1 MNDKIMQLPFKN
13 NILLRLFR
21 RPSNN
26 EVDQAYARFTLGLA
40 VFVYLLFSSPLS
52 EELSTYEEHALWL
65 SGIFLLYATS
75 IIIALLFNSSA
86 SSLRRA
92 ICMLVD
98 FSVIS
103 YGMHITN
110 ENGPI
115 LYTIL
120 LWSTFG
126 YGIRY
131 GQKFLVAAS
140 IVSVTGFVLVIT
152 TTPFWLNN
160 LKLSLSLVVG
170 LVILP
175 VFVYVLLN
183 KLNKAKRHA
192 ERANLAKSRF
202 LANMSHEMRT
212 PLNGIIGMSDL
223 LVKTKLDDEQRDI
236 AETVHTSAH
245 SLLNLIED
253 VLDISKIEAG
263 KVISKRVNFDLYDL
277 VATTI
282 KMFEKQAQQKGL
294 TLTTLIN
301 PKTPSLLKGDVQHLR
316 QVLINLIGNAIKFT
330 DQGYVAVE
338 ISPVPLEQNN
348 AMLKF
353 SITDTGIGIPEEK
366 QAGIFES
373 FTQADDSITRKFG
386 GTGLGTTI
394 SKELVELM
402 GGNISLSSTPEL
414 GTTFSFTLS
423 FDKQL
428 SDSTRSTERHV
439 EESLLGKQILLLTK
453 NQALVETLK
462 ENMHAWQIVPDTVPD
477 ATTALARLAEGANIE
492 QFYNAIIIDQESLDI
507 DEVEFSHA
515 VTDNQEIPKPS
526 LILIHQ
532 AQYKHDSVRMMNSGY
547 DTTLSLP
554 VDKTLLFNAIHS
566 ARHNTDTVNFA
577 EHYRLQKHSTNPL
590 KILVADDSQVNQKV
604 VERILDQAGYQAHIV
619 SDGDEALDM
628 LEQNDYD
635 LAILDLHM
643 PSVGGIEIA
652 KIHNFSHNEESR
664 VPIIILTANAT
675 PEAKQA
681 CHDARVSA
689 FLTKPIVS
697 QRLLST
703 ISTVL
708 SSDALSNPASTAT
721 YDINA
726 QSQGDSVLDNDTLNE
741 LALLDEGKG
750 FLQRLCNSFEE
761 DANMLLEQLRD
772 SSSINDADNMREL
785 IHALKGSAGNIGAAD
800 LQNSCAV
807 YCAMNTNDINLRK
820 KDIITD
826 LQNKFTTA
834 QEALCEYLK
843 HHNLAIM

>member
-1 MNDKIMQLPFKN
+1 MNDKYRRLPFKN
-13 NILLRLFR
+13 NILLRVFR
-21 RPSNN
+21 RQSNN
-26 EVDQAYARFTLGLA
+26 EVEQAYARFALGLA
-40 VFVYLLFSSPLS
+40 VFVYLLFSSPS
-52 EELSTYEEHALWL
+52 FEELSTYEKHALWL
-65 SGIFLLYATS
+65 SGTFLLYATS
-75 IIIALLFNSSA
+75 IIIALVFNSSA
-86 SSLRRA
+86 SSLRRT

-140 IVSVTGFVLVIT
+140 MISVTGFALVIT
-152 TTPFWLNN
+152 TTPFWATN

-223 LVKTKLDDEQRDI
+223 LVKTRLDDEQRDI

-263 KVISKRVNFDLYDL
+263 KVVSKQVSFDLHEL

-282 KMFEKQAQQKGL
+282 KMFEKQALQKGL

-301 PKTPSLLKGDVQHLR
+301 PKTPSLLRGDVQHLR

-348 AMLKF
+348 TMLKF

-366 QAGIFES
+366 QASIFDS

-402 GGNISLSSTPEL
+402 GGTIKLSSTPEL
-414 GTTFSFTLS
+414 GTTFSFTLP

-428 SDSTRSTERHV
+428 SDSSRAADRHTEK
-439 EESLLGKQILLLTK
+439 SLLGKHILLLTK
-453 NQALVETLK
+453 NQTLVDTVK
-462 ENMHAWQIVPDTVPD
+462 EHMHAWQIVPDTVPD
-477 ATTALARLAEGANIE
+477 ATTALARMTESANIE
-492 QFYNAIIIDQESLDI
+492 QFYNAIIVDQESLDA
-507 DEVEFSHA
+507 DEVEFAHA
-515 VTDNQEIPKPS
+515 MAENQEIPKPS

-532 AQYKHDSVRMMNSGY
+532 AQYKHDSIRMMTSGY
-547 DTTLSLP
+547 DTTLTLP

-566 ARHNTDTVNFA
+566 AQYNTNTVNFA
-577 EHYRLQKHSTNPL
+577 EHYRLQKHSANPL

-628 LEQNDYD
+628 LEQNNYD

-652 KIHNFSHNEESR
+652 KVHNFSNDEASR

-689 FLTKPIVS
+689 FLTKPIDS

-708 SSDALSNPASTAT
+708 SSDALSNPANTAT
-721 YDINA
+721 YDIHE
-726 QSQGDSVLDNDTLNE
+726 QSQNDSVLDNDTLSE

-750 FLQRLCNSFEE
+750 FLQRLCHSFEE
-761 DANMLLEQLRD
+761 DANMLLEKLHN
-772 SSSINDADNMREL
+772 SSSINDAENMREL
-785 IHALKGSAGNIGAAD
+785 IHALKGSAGNIGAAE
-800 LQNSCAV
+800 LQDSCAV
-807 YCAMNTNDINLRK
+807 YCAMNTNDINLHK

-826 LQNKFTTA
+826 LEEKFSTA
-834 QEALCEYLK
+834 QAALCEYLQQ
-843 HHNLAIM
+843 HNLAIM